1 MKTVD
6 ITIEDDYT
14 RLVLKHYRIEIMNA
28 PVSIDWNNGRWIV
41 ITLIGSHTTVLADF
55 EFHAEAKEW
64 IENTLGKH
72 VA

>member
-1 MKTVD
+1 
-6 ITIEDDYT
+6 
-14 RLVLKHYRIEIMNA
+14 MNA